1 MTEITAKSQP
11 WIRATSRTLLDYLI
25 LTKPRVM
32 SLLLFTALGGSFIA
46 ARGVPPWQYIVV
58 VLVGGALASGGASA
72 LNMWY
77 EEDIDQEMHRTD
89 HRPVAGGRIRPMN
102 ALIFGVALNIVS
114 FAVFYFFT
122 NILAASLAIAGSAL
136 YVVLYTALLKRTTTQ
151 NIVIG
156 GAAGAMPPLVGYAAI
171 LGVLELEAWYLFA
184 VVFFWTP
191 PHFWA
196 LSLLIKEDY
205 ARAGVPM
212 MPVVSGEAATRV
224 QILLY
229 TVLMLPLTVMYYFAT
244 SKLGVVYL
252 VSAVVL
258 GLVFFGLA
266 FKLWRSG
273 ERKDTVNLYKFSL
286 LYLFL
291 LFVALMFD
299 AATV

>member
-122 NILAASLAIAGSAL
+122 NVLAASLAIAGSAL

-224 QILLY
+224 QILMY

-244 SKLGVVYL
+244 SKLGGVYL

>member
-1 MTEITAKSQP
+1 MTETTAKSQP

-89 HRPVAGGRIRPMN
+89 HRPVADGRIKPVN
-102 ALIFGVALNIVS
+102 ALIFGVALNVAS
-114 FAVFYFFT
+114 FAVFYLFA
-122 NILAASLAIAGSAL
+122 NVLAASLAIAGSAL

-244 SKLGVVYL
+244 SKLGGVYL

>member
-1 MTEITAKSQP
+1 METAANNQP
-11 WIRATSRTLLDYLI
+11 WAKTMSRTILDYLI

-89 HRPVAGGRIRPMN
+89 HRPVAGGRIKPMN
-102 ALIFGVALNIVS
+102 ALIFGVVLNIAS

-122 NILAASLAIAGSAL
+122 NVLAASLAIAGSAL

-151 NIVIG
+151 NIVVG
-156 GAAGAMPPLVGYAAI
+156 GAAGAVPPLVGYAAI

-196 LSLLIKEDY
+196 LSLLIKDDY

-229 TVLMLPLTVMYYFAT
+229 TILMLPLTVMYYFAT

-252 VSAVVL
+252 VSAVIL
-258 GLVFFGLA
+258 GLVFFALA
-266 FKLWRSG
+266 FKLWRTG
-273 ERKDTVNLYKFSL
+273 ARKDTLNLYKFSL

>member
-1 MTEITAKSQP
+1 METAANNQTWAK
-11 WIRATSRTLLDYLI
+11 TMSRTILDYLI

-46 ARGVPPWQYIVV
+46 ARDVPLWRDIVV

-89 HRPVAGGRIRPMN
+89 HRPVAGGRIKPMN
-102 ALIFGVALNIVS
+102 ALIFGVVLNIAS

-122 NILAASLAIAGSAL
+122 NVLAASLAIAGSAL

-151 NIVIG
+151 NIVVG
-156 GAAGAMPPLVGYAAI
+156 GAAGAVPPLVGYAAI

-196 LSLLIKEDY
+196 LSLLIKDDY

-229 TVLMLPLTVMYYFAT
+229 TILMLPLTVMYYFAT

-252 VSAVVL
+252 VSAVIL
-258 GLVFFGLA
+258 GLVFFALA
-266 FKLWRSG
+266 FKLWRTG
-273 ERKDTVNLYKFSL
+273 ARKDTLNLYKFSL

>member
-1 MTEITAKSQP
+1 MTETTAKSQP

-89 HRPVAGGRIRPMN
+89 HRPVADGRIKPVN
-102 ALIFGVALNIVS
+102 ALIFGVALNVAS
-114 FAVFYFFT
+114 FAVFYLFA
-122 NILAASLAIAGSAL
+122 NVLAASLAIAGSAL

-224 QILLY
+224 QILMY

>member
-1 MTEITAKSQP
+1 MTETTAKSQP
-11 WIRATSRTLLDYLI
+11 WIRAMSRTLWDYLI

-89 HRPVAGGRIRPMN
+89 HRPVADGRIKPVN
-102 ALIFGVALNIVS
+102 ALIFGVALNVAS
-114 FAVFYFFT
+114 FAVFYLFA
-122 NILAASLAIAGSAL
+122 NVLAASLAIAGSAL

-224 QILLY
+224 QILMY

>member
-1 MTEITAKSQP
+1 
-11 WIRATSRTLLDYLI
+11 
-25 LTKPRVM
+25 
-32 SLLLFTALGGSFIA
+32 
-46 ARGVPPWQYIVV
+46 
-58 VLVGGALASGGASA
+58 

-89 HRPVAGGRIRPMN
+89 HRPVAGGRIKPMN
-102 ALIFGVALNIVS
+102 ALIFGVVLNIAS

-122 NILAASLAIAGSAL
+122 NVLAASLAIAGSAL

-151 NIVIG
+151 NIVVG
-156 GAAGAMPPLVGYAAI
+156 GAAGAVPPLVGYAAI

-196 LSLLIKEDY
+196 LSLLIKDDY

-229 TVLMLPLTVMYYFAT
+229 TILMLPLTVMYYFAT

-252 VSAVVL
+252 VSAVIL
-258 GLVFFGLA
+258 GLVFFALA
-266 FKLWRSG
+266 FKLWRTG
-273 ERKDTVNLYKFSL
+273 ARKDTLNLYKFSL